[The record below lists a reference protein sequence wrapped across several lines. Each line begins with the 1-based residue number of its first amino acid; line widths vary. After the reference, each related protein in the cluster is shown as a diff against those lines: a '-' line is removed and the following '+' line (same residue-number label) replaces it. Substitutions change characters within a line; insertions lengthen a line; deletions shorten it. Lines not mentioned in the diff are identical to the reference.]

1 MNLDPNEREDNAPV
15 ASDHNTEL
23 GERAERPPSMAY
35 FFPEIILAALFVLGA
50 PIYAAQAWAGGAP
63 LQALGFLLF
72 AVAGGIGFG
81 WAMLN
86 GARWQAYLIMLAVLL
101 LDIGI
106 DHTLPSGMDI
116 LGVTYH

>member
-1 MNLDPNEREDNAPV
+1 MNLAPNDREDGTSVDTN
-15 ASDHNTEL
+15 HNVGP
-23 GERAERPPSMAY
+23 GEKTKRPLSMAY
-35 FFPEIILAALFVLGA
+35 FFPEIILAAMFVLGA

-63 LQALGFLLF
+63 LQALGFLLV

-81 WAMLN
+81 WSMLN

-101 LDIGI
+101 LDAGI
-106 DHTLPSGMDI
+106 NHALPKGMNI